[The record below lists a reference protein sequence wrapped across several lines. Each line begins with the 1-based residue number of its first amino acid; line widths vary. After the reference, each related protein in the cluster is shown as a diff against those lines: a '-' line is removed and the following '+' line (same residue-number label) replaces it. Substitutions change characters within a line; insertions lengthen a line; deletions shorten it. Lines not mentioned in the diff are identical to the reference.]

1 MLGEACRYKVGVQ
14 CCGGGVGSCTHTR
27 DTFSVCPSCMVPMG
41 VVAASKSA
49 CFIHFGTTWFMKT
62 MFNMAGA
69 CFFAWSE
76 VMLSSFSNFV
86 KACGTSSTGQQLCAP
101 R

>member
-1 MLGEACRYKVGVQ
+1 
-14 CCGGGVGSCTHTR
+14 
-27 DTFSVCPSCMVPMG
+27 
-41 VVAASKSA
+41 
-49 CFIHFGTTWFMKT
+49 
-62 MFNMAGA
+62 MAGA

-101 R
+101 RCTLVHSIHQHRVATMLQHRHDQPASCRQCYCAHRVHWCKDGHATSRGRCHWWGVHEHVFQLWQ